1 MEAGTGT
8 GRGAAASR
16 AADGAFADAVVVAA
30 GTSRRMGGVDKLRAD
45 LAGRPVLAWSIAAL
59 RAAPSV
65 RDVIVVGAADGTDA
79 LAAEPWIRAA
89 GARVVPG
96 GARRQDSVAAGVRAS
111 GAEVVLVHDGA
122 RPLVSP
128 ALIDRVAHGAAA
140 HGAAIPVVPVA
151 DSLKRLDGDAVAGV
165 VARDGLGRA
174 QTPQGARRAL
184 LLAAIDAYADG
195 PEIFGDEAEL
205 LARAGTPVR
214 QVAGEGRN
222 LKVTLADDLEIVRAL
237 AGAAAPAV
245 RYATGSDRHPF
256 GPEDGL
262 RIGGIAIDEAPR
274 LQGHSDGDA
283 ALHAICD
290 ALLAAGGAGDL
301 GRLFPAGDPATR
313 GIDSRELLRTV
324 VARLADAGVTPVS
337 IDCTI
342 TGSRPRF
349 GGARLDR
356 MRDAIAQL
364 TGLPPAA
371 VSVKAATGNLSGDEG
386 AGRTISADAVAGV
399 VRR

>member
-1 MEAGTGT
+1 M
-8 GRGAAASR
+8 RN
-16 AADGAFADAVVVAA
+16 
-30 GTSRRMGGVDKLRAD
+30 
-45 LAGRPVLAWSIAAL
+45 P
-59 RAAPSV
+59 
-65 RDVIVVGAADGTDA
+65 VIVALDIADPARA
-79 LAAEPWIRAA
+79 LA
-89 GARVVPG
+89 
-96 GARRQDSVAAGVRAS
+96 
-111 GAEVVLVHDGA
+111 
-122 RPLVSP
+122 
-128 ALIDRVAHGAAA
+128 
-140 HGAAIPVVPVA
+140 
-151 DSLKRLDGDAVAGV
+151 
-165 VARDGLGRA
+165 
-174 QTPQGARRAL
+174 
-184 LLAAIDAYADG
+184 
-195 PEIFGDEAEL
+195 
-205 LARAGTPVR
+205 LARAVGPHVGA
-214 QVAGEGRN
+214 VKVGKELFVSAG
-222 LKVTLADDLEIVRAL
+222 LEIVRAL

>member
-1 MEAGTGT
+1 MDAQAS
-8 GRGAAASR
+8 GRE
-16 AADGAFADAVVVAA
+16 DAFADAVIVAA
-30 GTSRRMGGVDKLRAD
+30 GASRRMGGLDKLRAD

-59 RAAPSV
+59 RAAASV
-65 RDVIVVGAADGTDA
+65 RDVIVVGAADGADA
-79 LAAEPWIRAA
+79 LAAEPWLRAA

-96 GARRQDSVAAGVRAS
+96 GARRQDSVAAGVRAA
-111 GAEVVLVHDGA
+111 GAPVVLVHDGA

-128 ALIDRVAHGAAA
+128 ALIDRVARGAAE
-140 HGAAIPVVPVA
+140 HGAAIPVIPVA
-151 DSLKRLDGDAVAGV
+151 DSLKRLDGENVAGV

-174 QTPQGARRAL
+174 QTPQGAQRAL

-195 PEIFGDEAEL
+195 PEVFGDEAEL

-214 QVAGEGRN
+214 HVAGEGRN

-237 AGAAAPAV
+237 AGADAPAV

-262 RIGGIAIDEAPR
+262 RLGGISIDEAPR

-290 ALLAAGGAGDL
+290 ALLAAGGTGDL

-313 GIDSRELLRTV
+313 GIDSRALLRSV
-324 VARLADAGVTPVS
+324 VARLDDAGIRPVS
-337 IDCTI
+337 IDLTI

-356 MRDAIAQL
+356 MRDAIAEL
-364 TGLPPAA
+364 TGLPADA
-371 VSVKAATGNLSGDEG
+371 VSVKAATGNLSGDEA
-386 AGRTISADAVAGV
+386 AGRTISADALAGV